1 MPGTSLARVTEPG
14 ALPVVPVEP
23 GSPLMERW
31 LRTNFTVF
39 LQPLLDAEGLAH
51 RQTIMPR
58 DHRYLATLDGEQ
70 VVATYRAWDTH
81 VTAPGGAKVAAD
93 AVSGVT
99 VLPTHR
105 RRGLLTRMIVPDLAD
120 AAERGLAVAILIAAE
135 APIYGRFGFGPA
147 TETAHWRVDVPTAR
161 LRPEVHVEGTVTV
174 IGQAELR
181 DVAPAVFEAA
191 RRAGALDISDL
202 RWDRELG
209 HNAEGPERTCL
220 VHRDAAGTPQG
231 FAAFRG
237 EERWSDRRIES
248 VAHLERF
255 QAATPQA
262 YTALW
267 SVLTSLDLMATVDAD
282 EHAVDEP
289 LPTLLVDPR
298 AARQVLPLRLPVVA
312 PARSGGCVVGPHLR
326 EPPVRS
332 RSRSSTRPAGRRAP
346 SPSRRTPPVPAPAG
360 AAAAAPRS
368 RCRSTCSR
376 HCGSAAATCTP
387 PPSRAAPTST
397 LPGRS
402 PGWPVCSA
410 PPGPRGRPPGSD
422 RPVAGAAAGGGRPDR
437 GRPSGST
444 PRMPTGCACT
454 LTAWSR

>member
-1 MPGTSLARVTEPG
+1 MPTSSSVPGTSLSRVTEPG

-81 VTAPGGAKVAAD
+81 VTAPGGAKVPAD

-135 APIYGRFGFGPA
+135 APIYGRFGFGAA

-174 IGQAELR
+174 VSQAELR
-181 DVAPAVFEAA
+181 EVAPAVFEAA
-191 RRAGALDISDL
+191 RRPGALDISDL

-209 HNAEGPERTCL
+209 RNAEGPERTCL
-220 VHRDAAGTPQG
+220 VHRDAAGAPQG

-298 AARQVLPLRLPVVA
+298 AARQVSRCDFQWSRLLDPVAALSARTYESAGAVTVEVVDPAGWAAGTFTIEADAAGAGACRRSGSSPEVTLPVDVLSA
-312 PARSGGCVVGPHLR
+312 LWLGGGDLYA
-326 EPPVRS
+326 S
-332 RSRSSTRPAGRRAP
+332 ALAGRADEHAPGALARLARLLRTTRAP
-346 SPSRRTPPVPAPAG
+346 WTP
-360 AAAAAPRS
+360 
-368 RCRSTCSR
+368 T
-376 HCGSAAATCTP
+376 
-387 PPSRAAPTST
+387 
-397 LPGRS
+397 
-402 PGWPVCSA
+402 WF
-410 PPGPRGRPPGSD
+410 
-422 RPVAGAAAGGGRPDR
+422 
-437 GRPSGST
+437 
-444 PRMPTGCACT
+444 
-454 LTAWSR
+454 